1 MSRRLPAEGGGV
13 GINNEYFA
21 VPECGAVELFSG
33 SIGFALAQL
42 CVAGVADAPFSNGGT
57 DAFEREFEAEIRLRC
72 KNAEETIAKID

>member
-1 MSRRLPAEGGGV
+1 
-13 GINNEYFA
+13 
-21 VPECGAVELFSG
+21 
-33 SIGFALAQL
+33 LAQL